1 MNALTNLLGDNV
13 ISALGWSLFN
23 VLWQGFLVAVVL
35 GIFLYSFRK
44 KSAQSRYIV
53 SIASL
58 LLIVGLS
65 IFNFAD
71 KYESETVKTNSA
83 ENTVQFETKSEN
95 RILNIRNYTVDFSF
109 NELVSR
115 LKSNLNTIDKYFPL
129 VINIWLIGMFVF
141 ILKFVF
147 SYLYTNRFKKLK
159 TNSLSQKWMN
169 NFKVLEQKLQL
180 KKKINYIESAIIKV
194 PFVLGYLKPFV
205 VIPTELLTGMP
216 SNQIEAIVAHELAHI
231 RRNDYII
238 NVLQTIIETVFFFH
252 PAVWYISS
260 QIRKERENCCDDIA
274 LTACEGSIV
283 YAKALVSVQE
293 LSLGRQYAA
302 VAFSGKKKHLLN
314 RIKRMIMKPKI
325 KSNFTDKMIAS
336 LVIVSAILALSFTYN
351 AETTNFDE
359 MINLRNETKS
369 EVVKSKP
376 TEKEVVINKEV
387 IEESVFMDTV
397 KVNNGNHKIIDI
409 DDNTVTKTIKKNGK
423 KSEMKF
429 TLKNGDVTELF
440 VDGKEI
446 PRENY
451 STYQADIDETI
462 EDLQEAKKDIRQAM
476 KDIEEMDIEAMQ
488 LEIQESMKDFHI
500 DIEAMQVEVAEAM
513 ENVKEVN
520 MEEIMENIEKQMKH
534 LEDMDFDFDFKM
546 EDVHVDIDLEK
557 IHEELEEA
565 HKQMSENLDMEA
577 IQKQLREAQEEL
589 QNINE
594 EKIKLQMKEGLEN
607 IEAINKEEIQK
618 ELEEQLDKL
627 ENLELEEK

>member
-53 SIASL
+53 SFASL

-71 KYESETVKTNSA
+71 KYESETVKTNRI
-83 ENTVQFETKSEN
+83 ENTVQYETKSEN

-147 SYLYTNRFKKLK
+147 SYLYTNRLKKLK

-293 LSLGRQYAA
+293 LCLGRHYAA

-325 KSNFTDKMIAS
+325 KSNFTDKMIAA

-351 AETTNFDE
+351 TETTDFDE

-369 EVVKSKP
+369 ELVKSKP
-376 TEKEVVINKEV
+376 TEKDVVINKEV
-387 IEESVFMDTV
+387 IEESVFKDTV

-462 EDLQEAKKDIRQAM
+462 EDLQEAKKGYP
-476 KDIEEMDIEAMQ
+476 
-488 LEIQESMKDFHI
+488 S
-500 DIEAMQVEVAEAM
+500 
-513 ENVKEVN
+513 
-520 MEEIMENIEKQMKH
+520 
-534 LEDMDFDFDFKM
+534 
-546 EDVHVDIDLEK
+546 
-557 IHEELEEA
+557 
-565 HKQMSENLDMEA
+565 S
-577 IQKQLREAQEEL
+577 
-589 QNINE
+589 NE
-594 EKIKLQMKEGLEN
+594 RHRRNGY
-607 IEAINKEEIQK
+607 
-618 ELEEQLDKL
+618 
-627 ENLELEEK
+627 